1 MESNGITLNKR
12 ELRLLKEYM
21 SHHGWNDLLV
31 SHPNTD
37 LVYEPDAIPLYQPDA
52 AMIKRYGGLRPKFK
66 MTYEEIDNF
75 RKKLN
80 I

>member
-1 MESNGITLNKR
+1 MEKGGITLNKR

-21 SHHGWNDLLV
+21 GHHGWNDLLV
-31 SHPNTD
+31 SHPNND
-37 LVYEPDAIPLYQPDA
+37 PLYQPDA

-66 MTYEEIDNF
+66 MTDKEIDNF
-75 RKKLN
+75 RRKLN

>member
-21 SHHGWNDLLV
+21 GHHGWNDLLV
-31 SHPNTD
+31 SHSNSD
-37 LVYEPDAIPLYQPDA
+37 PLYQPDA

-66 MTYEEIDNF
+66 MTDEEIDRF

>member
-1 MESNGITLNKR
+1 MESDGISLNKR

-21 SHHGWNDLLV
+21 GHHGWNDLLV
-31 SHPNTD
+31 SHPND
-37 LVYEPDAIPLYQPDA
+37 DPLYKPNADI
-52 AMIKRYGGLRPKFK
+52 IKQYGGLRPKFK

-75 RKKLN
+75 RRKLN

>member
-1 MESNGITLNKR
+1 MESDGITLNKR

-21 SHHGWNDLLV
+21 GHHGWNDLLV
-31 SHPNTD
+31 SHPNSD
-37 LVYEPDAIPLYQPDA
+37 PLYKPNA

-66 MTYEEIDNF
+66 MTYEEIDRF
-75 RKKLN
+75 RNKLG

>member
-21 SHHGWNDLLV
+21 GHHGWNDLLV
-31 SHPNTD
+31 SHPNSD
-37 LVYEPDAIPLYQPDA
+37 PLYQPDA

-66 MTYEEIDNF
+66 MTAEEIDRF
-75 RKKLN
+75 RKKLS

>member
-1 MESNGITLNKR
+1 VESNGITLNKR

-31 SHPNTD
+31 SHPNND
-37 LVYEPDAIPLYQPDA
+37 PLYKPNA

-66 MTYEEIDNF
+66 MTYEEIDSF
-75 RKKLN
+75 RKK
-80 I
+80 IGI

>member
-1 MESNGITLNKR
+1 MESSGITLNKR

-21 SHHGWNDLLV
+21 GHHGWNDLLV
-31 SHPNTD
+31 SHPND
-37 LVYEPDAIPLYQPDA
+37 DPLYKPNADI
-52 AMIKRYGGLRPKFK
+52 IKQYGGLRPKFK

-75 RKKLN
+75 RRKLN

>member
-1 MESNGITLNKR
+1 MGRSILVEGITLNKG

-21 SHHGWNDLLV
+21 NHHGWNDLLV

-37 LVYEPDAIPLYQPDA
+37 SLYKHDAD
-52 AMIKRYGGLRPKFK
+52 MVKRYGGLRPKFK
-66 MTYEEIDNF
+66 MTDGEIDRF
-75 RKKLN
+75 RRKLS

>member
-21 SHHGWNDLLV
+21 GHHGWNDLLV

-37 LVYEPDAIPLYQPDA
+37 SVYEPDAIPLYKPDA
-52 AMIKRYGGLRPKFK
+52 DMIKRYGGLRPKFK
-66 MTYEEIDNF
+66 MTAEEIDNF
-75 RKKLN
+75 RRKLN

>member
-1 MESNGITLNKR
+1 MESDGISLNKR

-21 SHHGWNDLLV
+21 GHHGWNDLLV
-31 SHPNTD
+31 SHPND
-37 LVYEPDAIPLYQPDA
+37 DPLYKPDADI
-52 AMIKRYGGLRPKFK
+52 IKQYGGLRPKFK

-75 RKKLN
+75 RRKLN